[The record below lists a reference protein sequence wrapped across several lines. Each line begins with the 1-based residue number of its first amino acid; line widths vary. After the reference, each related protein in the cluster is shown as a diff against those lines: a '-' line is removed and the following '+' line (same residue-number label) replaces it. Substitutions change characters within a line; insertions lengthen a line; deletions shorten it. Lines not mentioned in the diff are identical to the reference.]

1 MRASGQFAAALC
13 AIAIAAALAGASGAN
28 AAFPGRDGN
37 IIFEQVLGLRYDP
50 ATDSFALASASPDGR
65 TVTQLRYC
73 HGGLGTPTNCCPP
86 PTALGPSSYCPG
98 ARPAVS
104 PDGRRLFGAWGA
116 GFGNYGAALSFSNV
130 DGSNLDVVDP
140 SVTEIDASW
149 SPDGRR
155 VVFSR
160 LRDPTGYNSATDLW
174 LLNADGTRLR
184 RLTYRGGAQPSW
196 SVDGEIAFVRAGN
209 LYLMRPDGRG
219 LRRLTRRGGRQPD
232 FSPDGRHLAFIRDT
246 TQGDP
251 NLYTVGRDGHGLRQ
265 LTRAGAVTPAW
276 SPSGRTIA
284 FVRNGIVL
292 IPARGGRP
300 RRIVVDGLSGAPWRL
315 AWQPLPAA
323 LTRSR

>member
-1 MRASGQFAAALC
+1 MRSARFAAAVSAAVL
-13 AIAIAAALAGASGAN
+13 AAAMTGASGAD

-65 TVTQLRYC
+65 TVAQLRYC
-73 HGGLGTPTNCCPP
+73 HGGSGTPTTCCPP
-86 PTALGPSSYCPG
+86 PAALGPSSYCPG

-104 PDGRRLFGAWGA
+104 PDGRRLFGVWGA
-116 GFGNYGAALSFSNV
+116 GFAAYRATLSFSNV
-130 DGSNLDVVDP
+130 DGSDLALVDP
-140 SVTEIDASW
+140 SVSAIDASW

-160 LRDPTGYNSATDLW
+160 LRDPTGYDGTTDLW
-174 LLNADGTRLR
+174 LLKADGTGLR
-184 RLTYRGGAQPSW
+184 RLTFRGGAQPSW
-196 SVDGEIAFVRAGN
+196 SVAGQIAFVRAGD

-219 LRRLTRRGGRQPD
+219 LRRVTRRGGRQPD
-232 FSPDGRHLAFIRDT
+232 FSPDGRRLAFIRDT

-251 NLYTVGRDGHGLRQ
+251 NLYTIGRDGRGLRQ
-265 LTRAGAVTPAW
+265 LTRAGAATPAW
-276 SPSGRTIA
+276 SPSGRAIA
-284 FVRNGIVL
+284 FIRNGIVL

-300 RRIVVDGLSGAPWRL
+300 RRIVVDGLSGVPWRL
-315 AWQPLPAA
+315 AWQPLPVA